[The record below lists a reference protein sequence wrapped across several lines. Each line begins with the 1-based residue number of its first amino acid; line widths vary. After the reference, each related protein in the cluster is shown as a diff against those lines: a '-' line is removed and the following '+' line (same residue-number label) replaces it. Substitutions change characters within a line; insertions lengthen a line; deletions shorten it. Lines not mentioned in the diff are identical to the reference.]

1 MKNTIAFLTMLLVVF
16 SFMSCSKKN
25 LLTVHEMKAGLKG
38 ITSGG
43 ITLNILPQ
51 DTDII
56 RVTPTGRQRM
66 VYYNLSAASNA
77 DLLGLT
83 ALISKGSFTAERKV
97 IDPAHT
103 DTTMM
108 NIMWI
113 PDNIT
118 TGIAVKLLDAVG
130 DTVLQQT
137 VSLVTA
143 GVEVVIPMS
152 AAVKKEALQP
162 LMVRGT
168 NYLPRYHPFVYMW
181 TGATRAVFESEFPE
195 MDSLNINAIRTFYNI
210 TLGASNFPG
219 LTIKPSCIALVND
232 MYDVAD
238 AHHIKTVMCLG
249 KPLETEDIN
258 DSKRFMQSGIEPFLY
273 DGRVLMWDLVNE
285 PGGASGPQ
293 ATPALASWMQTMYAY
308 VTALDT
314 NHIHTIGLTWQFD
327 QEHNLGIYPAVEQ
340 YHQYSGTV
348 GLPTYPGERNVRDDL
363 LYFNTV
369 NAGHPMMIG
378 EFGISSNPSTEYPA
392 GSLANQLQIYTWV
405 FDGVN
410 AAVPLGANVV
420 GAFNWCAFTYPT
432 LSWTP
437 FEQGFGVINDDGS
450 LKPAGTL
457 MRNTYATWKASA
469 PAPWE

>member
-1 MKNTIAFLTMLLVVF
+1 MKNTITSFAILIMMSLLV
-16 SFMSCSKKN
+16 SCGKYGLLPAKVTGKK
-25 LLTVHEMKAGLKG
+25 LMG

-43 ITLNILPQ
+43 VVLDILPQ

-66 VYYNLSAASNA
+66 VYYNLSAGTNA

-83 ALISKGSFTAERKV
+83 ALISKGSFTTQRAV
-97 IDPAHT
+97 IDPAGT
-103 DTTMM
+103 DTSMM

-118 TGIAVKLLDAVG
+118 TGIAVKLLDAQG
-130 DTVLQQT
+130 DTVLQEIVNLQAAT
-137 VSLVTA
+137 
-143 GVEVVIPMS
+143 VEVVIPMS
-152 AAVKKEALQP
+152 PAIKKEALLP

-195 MDSLNINAIRTFYNI
+195 MDSLNINAIRTFYNVI
-210 TLGASNFPG
+210 RGASNFSG
-219 LTIKPSCIALVND
+219 LTMKPSCLALVND
-232 MYDVAD
+232 LYDVANT
-238 AHHIKTVMCLG
+238 HHVKVMMCLG

-273 DGRVLMWDLVNE
+273 DGRVLMWDMVNE
-285 PGGASGPQ
+285 PGGSSGPQ
-293 ATPALASWMQTMYAY
+293 ATPALASWMQTMYQY
-308 VTALDT
+308 VTTLDT
-314 NHIHTIGLTWQFD
+314 NHIHTIGLAWQFD
-327 QEHNLGIYPAVEQ
+327 QEHLLGIYPPVEQ

-348 GLPTYPGERNVRDDL
+348 GLPTFPGERNVRDDI

-369 NAGHPMMIG
+369 NAGRPMMIG
-378 EFGISSNPSTEYPA
+378 EFGTSSNDTPEHPS
-392 GSLANQLQIYTWV
+392 SIANQTQIYTWV
-405 FDGVN
+405 FEGVN
-410 AAVPLGANVV
+410 AAVQQGANLTGV
-420 GAFNWCAFTYPT
+420 FNWCAFHYPT
-432 LSWTP
+432 LGWTP
-437 FEQGFGVINDDGS
+437 FEQGFGVINEDGS

-457 MRNTYATWKASA
+457 MRTTYAGWKATT

>member
-1 MKNTIAFLTMLLVVF
+1 MKNTITFIAMLLVVF
-16 SFMSCSKKN
+16 SLTSCGKRN
-25 LLTVHEMKAGLKG
+25 LFTVHEMKAGLKG
-38 ITSGG
+38 ITTGG
-43 ITLNILPQ
+43 IALNILPQ

-56 RVTPTGRQRM
+56 RVTPAGRQRM
-66 VYYNLSAASNA
+66 VYYNLSAATNA

-83 ALISKGSFTAERKV
+83 ALISKGSFSAQRQV

-108 NIMWI
+108 NILWV

-118 TGIAVKLLDAVG
+118 NGIMIKLLNAQG

-137 VSLVTA
+137 VSLQTA
-143 GVEVVIPMS
+143 AVEVVIPMS
-152 AAVKKEALQP
+152 PAVKKEALLP

-195 MDSLNINAIRTFYNI
+195 MDSLNINAIRTFYNVI
-210 TLGASNFPG
+210 RGASNFSG
-219 LTIKPSCIALVND
+219 LTMKPSCIALVND
-232 MYDVAD
+232 LYDVANT
-238 AHHIKTVMCLG
+238 HHVKTIMCLG

-293 ATPALASWMQTMYAY
+293 ATPALASWMQTMYQY
-308 VTALDT
+308 VTTLDT
-314 NHIHTIGLTWQFD
+314 NHIHTIGLAWQFD
-327 QEHNLGIYPAVEQ
+327 QEHLLGIFPPVEQ

-348 GLPTYPGERNVRDDL
+348 GLPTFPGQRNVRDDI

-369 NAGHPMMIG
+369 NTGRPMVIG
-378 EFGISSNPSTEYPA
+378 EFGTSSNNTPDHPS
-392 GSLANQLQIYTWV
+392 SIANQVQIYTWV

-410 AAVPLGANVV
+410 AAVQQGANVV
-420 GAFNWCAFTYPT
+420 GVFNWCAFHYPT
-432 LSWTP
+432 LGWTP
-437 FEQGFGVINDDGS
+437 FEQGFGVINEDGS

-457 MRNTYATWKASA
+457 MRNTYGAWKATT